1 MKFDQCGY
9 VPSRSEK
16 TLTSTK
22 KEHKPMNNTFKAKL
36 IQSLANKKGNKGFTL
51 IELLV
56 VVIIIGVL
64 AAIALPNL
72 LGQVGKARESEA
84 KSTLGAMNR
93 AQQTVFAERGRFA
106 RNIAELEVPVGNE
119 KYYGIFLD
127 AAADAD
133 GAVAQRGR
141 MGATGITR
149 AEDGTNNIVGAE
161 IGGIANGKN
170 GTRDYAAGIQYDPEA
185 RTFSTVVCRS
195 NNSAAQKTAQYA
207 LHAGVTAAGTGLD
220 PAAGTV
226 TGLDDASVGIPDAT
240 AVGVI
245 AGCDDA
251 DDTNP
256 TTGITDEVK

>member
-1 MKFDQCGY
+1 
-9 VPSRSEK
+9 
-16 TLTSTK
+16 
-22 KEHKPMNNTFKAKL
+22 MNNTFKAKL

-127 AAADAD
+127 ARADVDGVAAE
-133 GAVAQRGR
+133 RGR
-141 MGATGITR
+141 LGATGITR
-149 AEDGTNNIVGAE
+149 DETGTNTIVD
-161 IGGIANGKN
+161 IGGVANGQN
-170 GTRDYAAGIQYDPEA
+170 GTRDYAAGIQYDPQA

-195 NNSAAQKTAQYA
+195 NNSDAQRGVQYA
-207 LHAGVTAAGTGLD
+207 LHTGVAAAGTGLD
-220 PAAGTV
+220 PAAGNV
-226 TGLDDASVGIPDAT
+226 TGLDEASVGAPDNT
-240 AVGVI
+240 AIGVL

-256 TTGITDEVK
+256 TTGITDEVR